1 MGQLLGEFGG
11 GLEGGNFWM
20 DHGAA
25 FERIWGRIGGGELWM
40 DHGDNFWMDRGTVF
54 WGDHL

>member
-1 MGQLLGEFGG
+1 MGADRGGGVTFGWIMGQLLGEFGG
-11 GLEGGNFWM
+11 GSEGGNF
-20 DHGAA
+20 
-25 FERIWGRIGGGELWM
+25 WM